1 MGITR
6 ISSGDIRDSTV
17 NSADLADDCI
27 TSAKLGIIGSKGDI
41 IGFSTEPVAV
51 GTGHNYMPLVS
62 YPSASA
68 GIAFT
73 GQAHI
78 DQFLN
83 HDGTTGLALNYSD
96 GAGSWL
102 QITSALSG
110 VAPSISA
117 QGVPD
122 DINIRLVPKG
132 TNGTVKVGNPAVDVA
147 TISTQ
152 QTFTTK
158 SLSSCVYNGIT
169 FNTLELNAPQT
180 VADSDVAIFI
190 TGYQTGTFVLP
201 AAGNNFYMVKS
212 NPASGQT
219 GRLTVSGESNYLI
232 NAATFDTISY
242 PNDSALYVRDDNN
255 AWHSF
260 GRVSVWDKY
269 KRRGVGVYHGI
280 ANNGTANN
288 TATITAGQ
296 AYFLPYVLS
305 CSERVSSLIAR
316 TIAGGAGSVVR
327 VGLYRDDG
335 NAGPGELI
343 FDGGTA
349 TSTAATTTLTYPITG
364 GMVLNPGLYWTV
376 LCCSSTAPTVRGYAI
391 NAVYPI
397 CGHDSSMPTTHTYG
411 WRITHTA
418 TNAFPSTITAAKTA
432 LTAVPLP
439 SVYMEFV

>member
-6 ISSGDIRDSTV
+6 INSQDIGDGYV
-17 NSADLADDCI
+17 NTDDLANDSVNKD
-27 TSAKLGIIGSKGDI
+27 KLGIIGTKGDL
-41 IGFSTEPVAV
+41 IGFSTEPVV
-51 GTGHNYMPLVS
+51 ISTGHIYMPLVS
-62 YPSASA
+62 YPSATA
-68 GIAFT
+68 GITYT
-73 GQAHI
+73 GQVHV

-83 HDGTTGLALNYSD
+83 HDGSTGLALNYSD
-96 GAGSWL
+96 GAGAWL
-102 QITSALSG
+102 QITSTLSG

-117 QGVPD
+117 QGQAD
-122 DINIRLVPKG
+122 DIHIRLVPKG
-132 TNGTVKVGNPAVDVA
+132 TNGLVKIGNPAVDVA
-147 TISTQ
+147 TVSTE
-152 QTFTTK
+152 QTFSNK
-158 SLSSCVYNGIT
+158 ALSACVYNGVT
-169 FNTLELNAPQT
+169 LNTLEVSAPQT
-180 VADSDVAIFI
+180 VASSDVAILI
-190 TGYQTGTFVLP
+190 SGYQTGTFILP
-201 AAGNNFYMVKS
+201 AAGNNFYMIKS

-219 GRLTVSGESNYLI
+219 GLLTISGESDYLI

-260 GRVSVWDKY
+260 GRVAVWGKY

-280 ANNGTANN
+280 ATNGTANN

-335 NAGPGELI
+335 NSGPGELI

-349 TSTAATTTLTYPITG
+349 TSTAATTTLTYPIAG
-364 GMVLNPGLYWTV
+364 GIVLNPGLYWTV

-397 CGHDSSMPTTHTYG
+397 GGHDSSMPTTHIYG
-411 WRITHTA
+411 WRIAHTA

-432 LTAVPLP
+432 LSAVPLP
-439 SVYMEFV
+439 AVYMEFV